1 MLCVVLVLCVR
12 CDCTVYYIP
21 LSIKFDERR
30 ESKYKLENRRK
41 VESKKLENIYTM
53 YKSMMSNYSSD
64 RLGRLTTLPERVV
77 VAGDEVDSAGVVVE
91 VSTGG

>member
-1 MLCVVLVLCVR
+1 
-12 CDCTVYYIP
+12 
-21 LSIKFDERR
+21 
-30 ESKYKLENRRK
+30 
-41 VESKKLENIYTM
+41 M